1 MPTPI
6 AASMTKPSRSPGKI
20 RRQYA
25 TFEAG
30 GLQAGVLTPREFI
43 ERCTRMGLAS
53 CERHRFSRIMPAVTR
68 PTATIRLKLADSRNT
83 NTPNRNASTDS
94 RPSTK
99 I

>member
-20 RRQYA
+20 RGQYA

-53 CERHRFSRIMPAVTR
+53 
-68 PTATIRLKLADSRNT
+68 
-83 NTPNRNASTDS
+83 
-94 RPSTK
+94 
-99 I
+99 